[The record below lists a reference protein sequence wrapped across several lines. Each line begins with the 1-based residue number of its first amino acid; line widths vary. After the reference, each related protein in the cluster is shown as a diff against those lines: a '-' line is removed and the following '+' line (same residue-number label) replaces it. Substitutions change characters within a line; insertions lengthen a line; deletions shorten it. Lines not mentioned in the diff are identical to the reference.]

1 MEHTAKDGEH
11 KLLER
16 CTLPLTGAG
25 VVDLV
30 ITELGVFKV
39 QRKWG
44 GAFTLVEVA
53 AGVTLEE
60 IRAKTGGSVETAET
74 LAAA

>member
-1 MEHTAKDGEH
+1 M
-11 KLLER
+11 
-16 CTLPLTGAG
+16 
-25 VVDLV
+25 VDLV
-30 ITELGVFKV
+30 VTELGVFKV

-53 AGVTLEE
+53 PGVTLEE
-60 IRAKTGGSVETAET
+60 IRAKTGAPVETAET